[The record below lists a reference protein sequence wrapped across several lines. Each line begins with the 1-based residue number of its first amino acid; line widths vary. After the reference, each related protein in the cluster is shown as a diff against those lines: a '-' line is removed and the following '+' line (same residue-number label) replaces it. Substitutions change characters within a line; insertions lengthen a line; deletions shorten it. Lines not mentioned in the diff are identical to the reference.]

1 MALIRRI
8 RFTRFDR
15 WGENLGRLHV
25 SEATHI
31 DALDGTDEL
40 KLTCEEDLQKG
51 ERVVWIDFQGECH
64 EHIVDT
70 VKRTH
75 DGAHRPMTTAT
86 CINSISETWDDWVDD
101 KRPNGSAY
109 TALSSVLQGTR
120 WKVGTCDQG
129 GSASRT
135 FYHTSVR
142 ESLAGI
148 IETWGGELETAIAH
162 DGTNITSRS
171 VGIRGRRGTR
181 DGGKRFT
188 WTKDLLSVTRSVSSD
203 NPKTRV
209 YGYGK
214 GVETDNGGFGR
225 RLTFGAV
232 NGGRDYV
239 EDLAATKIWGHP
251 DGRGGI
257 LPSVC
262 AYVNEQCE
270 DASQLLRETRN
281 YLEQVKEP
289 KVTYTASVIDLYAFG
304 RSWEGVGVG
313 DDVAIIDK
321 GFSEEGIRLQGRVS
335 KIDRNLLTGDAK
347 VTFGNLSDSMA
358 DMWQGVSSALQ
369 GNSQQNAIY
378 DAAAGTSVS
387 WLNQLMAALN
397 ERFNAVGTYKVETF
411 ELGTM
416 WSNVPLDTSTGLP
429 VRSTSNMWAVNIN
442 GAGMRLASKLK
453 SNGQWDWRTF
463 LTGAQVS
470 ADAINAG
477 TMSAERVRTGILTD
491 AYSRNTWNL
500 NTGKLTTNSMTANNI
515 SANGAFECG
524 LASNLLRVISGAVY
538 GMENGK
544 QIGKI
549 DFSAHSYNID
559 NPEIK
564 YQGVQITA
572 DGTVRISTPQIST
585 AVSNNQSTTATI
597 CYTGDNKTKYISDI
611 RDNGDGTVSWTWKER
626 SINFKNGLCT
636 YCGFD

>member
-1 MALIRRI
+1 M
-8 RFTRFDR
+8 
-15 WGENLGRLHV
+15 
-25 SEATHI
+25 
-31 DALDGTDEL
+31 
-40 KLTCEEDLQKG
+40 
-51 ERVVWIDFQGECH
+51 
-64 EHIVDT
+64 
-70 VKRTH
+70 
-75 DGAHRPMTTAT
+75 
-86 CINSISETWDDWVDD
+86 
-101 KRPNGSAY
+101 
-109 TALSSVLQGTR
+109 
-120 WKVGTCDQG
+120 
-129 GSASRT
+129 
-135 FYHTSVR
+135 
-142 ESLAGI
+142 
-148 IETWGGELETAIAH
+148 
-162 DGTNITSRS
+162 
-171 VGIRGRRGTR
+171 
-181 DGGKRFT
+181 
-188 WTKDLLSVTRSVSSD
+188 
-203 NPKTRV
+203 
-209 YGYGK
+209 
-214 GVETDNGGFGR
+214 
-225 RLTFGAV
+225 
-232 NGGRDYV
+232 
-239 EDLAATKIWGHP
+239 
-251 DGRGGI
+251 
-257 LPSVC
+257 
-262 AYVNEQCE
+262 NEQCE

-470 ADAINAG
+470 ADAINTG

-491 AYSRNTWNL
+491 AHSRNTWDL
-500 NTGKLTTNSMTANNI
+500 NAGKLTTNSMTANNI
-515 SANGAFECG
+515 SANGSFECG